1 MELKRTLGF
10 AEVFCIASGAMIS
23 SGIFILPS
31 LAFRYSG
38 PAIVFS
44 YLLAAVF
51 IIPAMLSKAEL
62 ATAMPKSGG
71 SYYFTNTTLG
81 PLFGTF
87 AGFTNWLSL
96 AMKSAFAL
104 LGIGIFLELLVPES
118 AGMNTEIAVKIL
130 ATLCTLFFMVTNI
143 LSVKESGRLQIIL
156 VVFLLAAMILYV
168 LAGFFSV
175 NPEHF
180 VDFFASVENP
190 DPKPLPTVY
199 LMIWTAG
206 LIFVSFGGLTNI
218 ASIAAEVK
226 NPGKTIPSAMFT
238 AFVVVSLLYAAIAF
252 ITVGILPPDTMASTQ
267 TPLSTAAEVFWG
279 KPGFILMALAAMSAF
294 ITTANAGIMSASRNP
309 MAMAEDNLI
318 PEIFGKVSY
327 KYKTP
332 YISIILTSGFMIF
345 TILILDLEGL
355 VTVASAMMLL
365 LAVFDNLSLIL
376 MRASRL
382 TNYKPIFKAPLY
394 PWIPIAGIIIN
405 SLMLI
410 QLGWI
415 PFLVTAAF
423 FALSLIWYFAYSK
436 SRKNRTFALIHV
448 VERLTNKELKSEN
461 LENELK
467 NILMERD
474 QIIEDR
480 FDRII
485 KTAAIL
491 NFTEKDGILTRN
503 DIFKAIAHEA
513 AKRLPLEEEEIISLL
528 EEREKESSTVI
539 GEGLAVPHFLFKGEN
554 QYEIIVIRSERG
566 IVFDKDKP
574 AVKAIFALAG
584 STDERN
590 FHLQTL
596 MAIAQIVK
604 NTDFMKNWD
613 ALKSPNDI
621 RNSILLA
628 DRIRKK
634 GV

>member
-190 DPKPLPTVY
+190 DPKPLPTIY

-252 ITVGILPPDTMASTQ
+252 ITVGILPPDEMASTQ

-318 PEIFGKVSY
+318 PEIF
-327 KYKTP
+327 
-332 YISIILTSGFMIF
+332 
-345 TILILDLEGL
+345 EGL

>member
-1 MELKRTLGF
+1 MELKRSLGF

-31 LAFRYSG
+31 LAFLYSG
-38 PAIVFS
+38 PAIIFS
-44 YLLAAVF
+44 YLLGAVF

-71 SYYFTNTTLG
+71 SYYFTNTSLG

-104 LGIGIFLELLVPES
+104 LGIGIFLQLLVPES
-118 AGMNTEIAVKIL
+118 VNFDTELVVKIL
-130 ATLCTLFFMVTNI
+130 AVLCTLFFMVMNI
-143 LSVKESGRLQIIL
+143 LSVKESGRFQVIL

-180 VDFFASVENP
+180 NDFFASKYNP
-190 DPKPLPTVY
+190 NPAPIPTIY

-252 ITVGILPPDTMASTQ
+252 ITVGILTPQEMAETQ
-267 TPLSTAAEVFWG
+267 TPLSTAADKFWG
-279 KPGFILMALAAMSAF
+279 TPGFILMALAAMSAF

-318 PEIFGKVSY
+318 PEVFGKVSY
-327 KYKTP
+327 KYQTP
-332 YISIILTSGFMIF
+332 YVSIILTSLFMIF
-345 TILILDLEGL
+345 SILVLDLEGL
-355 VTVASAMMLL
+355 VKVASAMMLL

-382 TNYKPIFKAPLY
+382 TNYKPVFKVPFY
-394 PWIPIAGIIIN
+394 PVIPIAGVLIN
-405 SLMLI
+405 ALMLI

-415 PFLVTAAF
+415 PLLITGAF
-423 FALSLIWYFAYSK
+423 FAVSLLWYFIYSK
-436 SRKNRTFALIHV
+436 SRIQRTYALIHV
-448 VERLTNKELKSEN
+448 VERLTNKEIQTEN

-474 QIIEDR
+474 EIQEDR
-480 FDRII
+480 FDKII

-491 NFTEKDGILTRN
+491 NLTESDGEPTRT
-503 DIFKAIAHEA
+503 DIFHMIAHEL
-513 AKRLPLEEEEIISLL
+513 AKRLPLSESEIVVLL

-539 GEGLAVPHFLFKGEN
+539 SDELAIPHFLFQGT
-554 QYEIIVIRSERG
+554 QQFEIVVIRSEKG
-566 IVFDKDKP
+566 IVFEENKAP
-574 AVKAIFALAG
+574 VKAIFALAG
-584 STDERN
+584 SIDERN

-604 NTDFMKNWD
+604 NTDFMKNWQ

>member
-143 LSVKESGRLQIIL
+143 LSVKESGRLQIVL

-252 ITVGILPPDTMASTQ
+252 ITVGILPPDEMASTQ
-267 TPLSTAAEVFWG
+267 TPLSTAAERFWG

-394 PWIPIAGIIIN
+394 PWIPIAGIVIN

-423 FALSLIWYFAYSK
+423 FALSLIWYFVYSK

-448 VERLTNKELKSEN
+448 VERLTNKDEIKSSKIDSTALLKQPPFS
-461 LENELK
+461 
-467 NILMERD
+467 ILRK
-474 QIIEDR
+474 
-480 FDRII
+480 
-485 KTAAIL
+485 KTA
-491 NFTEKDGILTRN
+491 F
-503 DIFKAIAHEA
+503 
-513 AKRLPLEEEEIISLL
+513 
-528 EEREKESSTVI
+528 
-539 GEGLAVPHFLFKGEN
+539 
-554 QYEIIVIRSERG
+554 
-566 IVFDKDKP
+566 
-574 AVKAIFALAG
+574 
-584 STDERN
+584 
-590 FHLQTL
+590 
-596 MAIAQIVK
+596 
-604 NTDFMKNWD
+604 
-613 ALKSPNDI
+613 
-621 RNSILLA
+621 
-628 DRIRKK
+628 
-634 GV
+634 